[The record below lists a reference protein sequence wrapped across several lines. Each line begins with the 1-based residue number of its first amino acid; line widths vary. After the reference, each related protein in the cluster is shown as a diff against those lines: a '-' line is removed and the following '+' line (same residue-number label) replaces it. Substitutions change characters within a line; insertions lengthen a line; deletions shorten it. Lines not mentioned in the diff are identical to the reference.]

1 MTGLP
6 RMTTRK
12 KADVRMEDVDTQGML
27 TDKESL
33 GTTFVPSNDGVE
45 RYADSG
51 AESDYGEGSDSDRY
65 SRSNR
70 GLNPYGRGASGVWA
84 RGSMGKMQAVAV
96 RLGMMPNPGEFGG
109 WDSDSLGGWAGG
121 WGNDDGIREHES
133 LDFDP
138 VQFLSFPPLV
148 CMWVRRWTRRLGQ
161 PGRSE

>member
-1 MTGLP
+1 
-6 RMTTRK
+6 MTTRK

-33 GTTFVPSNDGVE
+33 GTTFVSSNNDGVE

-65 SRSNR
+65 SRSTR
-70 GLNPYGRGASGVWA
+70 GLNSGRGSSGVWA

-121 WGNDDGIREHES
+121 WGNEDGIREHES

-138 VQFLSFPPLV
+138 VHLPSSPPLLH
-148 CMWVRRWTRRLGQ
+148 LGV
-161 PGRSE
+161 